1 MNKIEKDLVYTIK
14 IANGDEIVTK
24 VVDIDVDGNY
34 IISKPLTVV
43 PGPQGIQMIFSLFT
57 ADPDKNY
64 QLNKSQCSLIALARD
79 EVCDSYIEATTGIKP
94 VRNSKI
100 LMG

>member
-1 MNKIEKDLVYTIK
+1 MNIEKELVYTIK

-24 VVDIDVDGNY
+24 VVDVDADGNY

-57 ADPDKNY
+57 GNPDKNY
-64 QLNKSQCSLIALARD
+64 LLNKSQCSIIALARD
-79 EVCDSYIEATTGIKP
+79 EVRDSYIEATTGIKP
-94 VRNSKI
+94 VSNKI

>member
-1 MNKIEKDLVYTIK
+1 MFNIEKELIYTIK
-14 IANGDEIVTK
+14 IANGDEVVTK
-24 VVDIDVDGNY
+24 VIDVDADGNY

-57 ADPDKNY
+57 GNPDKNY
-64 QLNKSQCSLIALARD
+64 LLNKSQCSIIALARD
-79 EVCDSYIEATTGIKP
+79 EVRDSYIEATTGIKP
-94 VRNSKI
+94 VSNKI

>member
-1 MNKIEKDLVYTIK
+1 MNIEKELVYTIK

-24 VVDIDVDGNY
+24 VVDVDADGNY

-57 ADPDKNY
+57 GNPDKNY
-64 QLNKSQCSLIALARD
+64 LLNKSQCSIIALARD
-79 EVCDSYIEATTGIKP
+79 EVRDSYIEATTGIKP
-94 VRNSKI
+94 VSSKI

>member
-1 MNKIEKDLVYTIK
+1 MNIEKELIYTIK
-14 IANGDEIVTK
+14 IANGDEVVTK
-24 VVDIDVDGNY
+24 VVDLDADGNY

-57 ADPDKNY
+57 GNPDKNY
-64 QLNKSQCSLIALARD
+64 LLNKSQCSIIALARD
-79 EVCDSYIEATTGIKP
+79 EVRDSYIEATTGIKP
-94 VRNSKI
+94 VSNKI

>member
-1 MNKIEKDLVYTIK
+1 MFNIEKELIYTIK

-24 VVDIDVDGNY
+24 VVDIDADGNY

-57 ADPDKNY
+57 GNPDKNY
-64 QLNKSQCSLIALARD
+64 LLNKSQCSIIALARD
-79 EVCDSYIEATTGIKP
+79 EVRDSYIEATTGIKP
-94 VRNSKI
+94 VSNKI

>member
-1 MNKIEKDLVYTIK
+1 MFNIEKELIYTIK
-14 IANGDEIVTK
+14 IANGDEVVTK
-24 VVDIDVDGNY
+24 VIDLDADGNY

-57 ADPDKNY
+57 GNPDKNY
-64 QLNKSQCSLIALARD
+64 LLNKSQCSIIALARD
-79 EVCDSYIEATTGIKP
+79 EVRDSYIEATTGIKP
-94 VRNSKI
+94 VSNKI

>member
-1 MNKIEKDLVYTIK
+1 MFNIEKELIYTIK

-24 VVDIDVDGNY
+24 VIDVDADSNY

-57 ADPDKNY
+57 GNPDKNY
-64 QLNKSQCSLIALARD
+64 LLNKSQCSIIALARD
-79 EVCDSYIEATTGIKP
+79 EVRDSYIEATTGIKP
-94 VRNSKI
+94 VSNKI